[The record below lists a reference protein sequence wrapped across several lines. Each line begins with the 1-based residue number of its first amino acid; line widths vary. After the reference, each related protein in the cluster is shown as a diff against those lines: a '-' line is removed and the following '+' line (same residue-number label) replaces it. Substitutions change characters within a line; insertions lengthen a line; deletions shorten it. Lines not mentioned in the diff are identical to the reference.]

1 MKVSIIGQGY
11 VGSALGH
18 AVSNAGHTVVGVET
32 EKNRLNKISTV
43 FNYQVTDDYGRI
55 KDSEIVVIAVPTP
68 LDKSR
73 NPDLTYLRSA
83 CASLKKILTKGVLLV
98 NESTSYPGT
107 LRNVIAP
114 LLGDLHRYASA
125 PERIDP
131 ANEKW
136 GIRNTPRLIAGLTD
150 DAKKDAIQFYRSF
163 CDEVIGVSSPEVAEA
178 AKLFENSFRQ
188 VNIAL
193 VNEFAQIA
201 HALGISSHETLN
213 AAATKPFG
221 FMSFLPSIGVGGHC
235 IPVDP
240 SYLSYAAEKAGV
252 TASIINL
259 ANRINA
265 EMPNFVAK
273 RILDLQGSLE
283 GKTIQVAGIA
293 YKPDVSDVRESPALN
308 LIKQLRAMG
317 AKVSWHDELVVEWN
331 GETTTSISKV
341 DFGIIATAHSGLDY
355 STWKND
361 KTRVIDVSTTLSL
374 GWPKFL

>member
-136 GIRNTPRLIAGLTD
+136 GIRNTPRLISGLTD

-201 HALGISSHETLN
+201 HALGIS
-213 AAATKPFG
+213 
-221 FMSFLPSIGVGGHC
+221 
-235 IPVDP
+235 
-240 SYLSYAAEKAGV
+240 
-252 TASIINL
+252 
-259 ANRINA
+259 R
-265 EMPNFVAK
+265 
-273 RILDLQGSLE
+273 
-283 GKTIQVAGIA
+283 
-293 YKPDVSDVRESPALN
+293 
-308 LIKQLRAMG
+308 
-317 AKVSWHDELVVEWN
+317 
-331 GETTTSISKV
+331 
-341 DFGIIATAHSGLDY
+341 
-355 STWKND
+355 
-361 KTRVIDVSTTLSL
+361 
-374 GWPKFL
+374 

>member
-1 MKVSIIGQGY
+1 MN
-11 VGSALGH
+11 LL
-18 AVSNAGHTVVGVET
+18 
-32 EKNRLNKISTV
+32 RLRMLSV
-43 FNYQVTDDYGRI
+43 F
-55 KDSEIVVIAVPTP
+55 
-68 LDKSR
+68 LD
-73 NPDLTYLRSA
+73 
-83 CASLKKILTKGVLLV
+83 
-98 NESTSYPGT
+98 
-107 LRNVIAP
+107 
-114 LLGDLHRYASA
+114 
-125 PERIDP
+125 
-131 ANEKW
+131 
-136 GIRNTPRLIAGLTD
+136 
-150 DAKKDAIQFYRSF
+150 
-163 CDEVIGVSSPEVAEA
+163 
-178 AKLFENSFRQ
+178 
-188 VNIAL
+188 
-193 VNEFAQIA
+193 
-201 HALGISSHETLN
+201 ETLN

-221 FMSFLPSIGVGGHC
+221 FMTFLPSIGVGGHC